1 MRFCCERMGIQLEA
15 NQSIHSLSEED
26 FTRLL
31 EVSTNVTLAYN
42 YAVVIDEMGREEE
55 SRCILERIKAII
67 PQYYECELRLVK
79 QLLKRGEKEQAVK
92 RLKEMCSEL
101 ESQLKAGVSE

>member
-55 SRCILERIKAII
+55 ARCILERIKAII

-101 ESQLKAGVSE
+101 ESQLKAGVCE